1 MESTNIEPK
10 LYHYSHQT
18 IAKILKVKS

>member
-18 IAKILKVKS
+18 TAKILKVKS